1 MRNVLR
7 FGKGCLKVVLLGV
20 ALIGTLVMNLIGA
33 IVCAITE

>member
-1 MRNVLR
+1 MRNVFR
-7 FGKGCLKVVLLGV
+7 FGKGCLKVLWIGV